1 MKKPLISIVIPCF
14 NEEKTISSLLEAIRS
29 QTVDMDSIEVL
40 IADGLSTDKTREII
54 REYSSQHP
62 ELAVVILDNEKR
74 VIPYGLNKAIR
85 AAQGEII
92 LRMDAHAIPAKDYV
106 ALSLEALKT
115 GKGDNVGGVIDIQ
128 PGSPTKIASAIAV
141 ATAHPLGVGD
151 AMYRWATKA
160 GYTDTVAFGCYYKTT
175 VEKVGFYNESL
186 KANEDYE
193 FNARLRR
200 LGMKIWVEPAIR
212 AVYYSRPTLRALSR
226 QYFSYGFWK
235 VKMLKLFP
243 KTLRWRQALP
253 PLFVLGN
260 LMLLLVS
267 IFWFQAIWIFTAVMT
282 AYLLILA
289 AGSVK
294 PAMKQKNATLIIGVP
309 LAILTMHFSWGSG
322 FLASVFGMG
331 KKEI

>member
-282 AYLLILA
+282 MYLLILA

>member
-193 FNARLRR
+193 FNARLRG
-200 LGMKIWVEPAIR
+200 LGMKIWVDPAIR
-212 AVYYSRPTLRALSR
+212 AVYYSRSTLRALSR

-282 AYLLILA
+282 MYLLILA